1 MSDSGDLM
9 GGVGDS
15 KFRLEVAALSIFG
28 GLVILVIGPVF
39 VGYWLG
45 VGALA
50 GAVYWTLI
58 YDERLDG
65 VRRRVPAERATMLIG
80 FLYIIVVVELV
91 DGDALRSSLIAGFIV
106 GFVVAGGADTLQRRL
121 RARLEE

>member
-1 MSDSGDLM
+1 MSDSGDLL
-9 GGVGDS
+9 GGASDS

-28 GLVILVIGPVF
+28 GLVILVIGPAF

-80 FLYIIVVVELV
+80 FLYIIVVVELL

-106 GFVVAGGADTLQRRL
+106 GFIVAGGADALQRRL